1 MLRPKRVLYRK
12 PHRGNLGGRASRG
25 NVLSF
30 GTYGIQATQ
39 ASRLS
44 SRQIEAS
51 RRVLTRYV
59 RRVGKLWVRV
69 FPDKAIT
76 NRPSDTRI
84 GSGKGN
90 PEYWVAI
97 IRPEIIIFEMYGISE
112 PLARQATLVAASKLP
127 VKVQFV
133 AKSSLFYF

>member
-12 PHRGNLGGRASRG
+12 PHRGNLNGRASRG
-25 NVLSF
+25 NSLSF
-30 GTYGIQATQ
+30 GTYGIQSTQ
-39 ASRLS
+39 PSRLS

-59 RRVGKLWVRV
+59 RRVGKLWIRV

-76 NRPSDTRI
+76 TRPSDTRI

-90 PEYWVAI
+90 PDYWVAI
-97 IRPEIIIFEMYGISE
+97 IYPGTIIFEIYGISE
-112 PLARQATLVAASKLP
+112 SLARQATLVSASKLP
-127 VKVQFV
+127 FKVQFII
-133 AKSSLFYF
+133 KHLFFYF